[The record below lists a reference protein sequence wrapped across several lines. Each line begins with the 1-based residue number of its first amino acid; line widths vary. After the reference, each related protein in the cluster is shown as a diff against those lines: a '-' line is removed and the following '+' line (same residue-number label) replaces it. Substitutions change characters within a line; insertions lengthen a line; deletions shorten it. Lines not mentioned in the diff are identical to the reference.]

1 MHTTTVMITI
11 ATITITITTNTVMAM
26 RMAPATPPKGDWLR
40 WRSEWSPALALYW

>member
-1 MHTTTVMITI
+1 MHTTTIMITI
-11 ATITITITTNTVMAM
+11 ATNIITTDTVMTM